1 LGHVI
6 ATVGS
11 WVLIAGL
18 LLFFGS
24 LLYAVFRGK
33 KASAN
38 PWHGVTLEW
47 TVPSP
52 PPVENFDEIPEITHE
67 PYYFPSEVAP

>member
-1 LGHVI
+1 
-6 ATVGS
+6 VGS
-11 WVLIAGL
+11 WILISGL

-24 LLYAVFRGK
+24 LLYSVFRGK

-47 TVPSP
+47 TIASP
-52 PPVENFDEIPEITHE
+52 PPVENFNEIPRVDHE
-67 PYYFPSEVAP
+67 PYYFAPEAAE